1 MTAKLFMKLLLISLL
16 LSTLISEVP
25 SKDYKDWIT
34 IQDKEIWIGYTNTN
48 FPWCK
53 VKRFFN
59 NTIDEILPIIEDVNN
74 YYKIFDSLVY
84 SKKDS
89 NDIVHIKVD
98 YPRPFSD
105 RDYIVKFQTILD
117 EKDIVYKFES
127 VKNSNKLIE
136 QNYIRLINAAG
147 EWRLSK
153 IEENL
158 TEVSYVWNGE
168 LRGKMP
174 NWTLSRAW
182 IKQGNEIMENLKT
195 HLDKGDN

>member
-1 MTAKLFMKLLLISLL
+1 MKLLLISLL
-16 LSTLISEVP
+16 LSISVSDIP
-25 SKDYKDWIT
+25 PKDYKDWIM
-34 IQDKEIWIGYTNTN
+34 IQNKEIWIGYTKTN

-53 VKRFFN
+53 AKRIFN
-59 NTIDEILPIIEDVNN
+59 NTIDEILPIIENVND
-74 YYKIFDSLVY
+74 YYKVLDSLVY

-89 NDIVHIKVD
+89 NNIVHIKVD
-98 YPRPFSD
+98 YPRPFTD
-105 RDYIVKFQTILD
+105 RDYIVKFKSIID
-117 EKDIVYKFES
+117 EKDIVFKFQS
-127 VKNSNKLIE
+127 VKDSNKTIE
-136 QNYIRLINAAG
+136 QNYIRLINAEG

-153 IEENL
+153 IEENS

-174 NWTLSRAW
+174 NWTLNRAW